1 MVIFMRDTRQA
12 ANPDDLHNADKLSKY
27 LKKRATKLHIK
38 LFGVPETEEQYRLRE
53 SALYGEETA
62 NMEALSR
69 NMGSTYHDARIN
81 RANKI
86 EVIINQPMDLTGKKN

>member
-12 ANPDDLHNADKLSKY
+12 TNPDDLHNADKLSKY

-38 LFGVPETEEQYRLRE
+38 LFGIPETEEEYRLRE

-62 NMEALSR
+62 NMEALSK
-69 NMGSTYHDARIN
+69 NMGSTYHDARLD
-81 RANKI
+81 RTNKVEI
-86 EVIINQPMDLTGKKN
+86 TLSKQLQDLFTKR